1 MQKHASSC
9 TIPTMPTPTDSTP
22 PHDRKGVLS
31 VPAGS
36 DPHRHSSRSRNAS
49 EPGELLLAGTTPSP
63 HHPGLQGEASGT
75 GRLGRGAG
83 GEKQVIRDA
92 LAAEFER
99 TKNSQLAQVAAD
111 EKDRQANISQ
121 IEPGSWVTVHWL
133 LPYRDYGKKKQRA
146 ATISGEVKSVD
157 LNRGQVSFVCNSR
170 PDDDEIKLHHI
181 EKDSL
186 VDAPMDSITSVTL

>member
-9 TIPTMPTPTDSTP
+9 TIPTMPTPT
-22 PHDRKGVLS
+22 VQ
-31 VPAGS
+31 
-36 DPHRHSSRSRNAS
+36 PHRMTAKEYFQFRRDQIHIDIAADLETRVNQVNSYSPEQLQALIVQDARAKQL
-49 EPGELLLAGTTPSP
+49 EPEDSDAARAAKSKSL
-63 HHPGLQGEASGT
+63 
-75 GRLGRGAG
+75 
-83 GEKQVIRDA
+83 RDA

-186 VDAPMDSITSVTL
+186 VEAPMDSITSVTL